1 MADKKAIRIPESEL
15 ILDPEGRIYH
25 LRLLPGEI
33 ADTIITV
40 GDPDRVAMVSNY
52 FDHIEVKAAH
62 REFITHTGTYK
73 GKRISVISS
82 GIGVDNIDIVLNE
95 LDALVNIDFTTRSI
109 KKDLSSLTIIRIG
122 TSGSIQATI
131 PVDSFLMSHS
141 AIGLD
146 NLLHFYATEDILNRT
161 LSEAF
166 IRHTQWNK
174 NNATPYVVA
183 ADEALLQLFSS
194 EKMHEGLTGTNVG
207 FYGPQG
213 RVLRLGLQDETLQ
226 NKIASFSYK
235 GIRLTNFEMETAA
248 IYGLAKLLGHRA
260 VSLNAIIANRAQGT
274 FSKDSMATVDGL
286 IQYTLDHLVG

>member
-1 MADKKAIRIPESEL
+1 MRIPESEL

-166 IRHTQWNK
+166 IKHTQWNK
-174 NNATPYVVA
+174 INATPYVVA
-183 ADEALLQLFSS
+183 ADEALLRLFSS

-213 RVLRLGLQDETLQ
+213 RVLRLALQDETLQ
-226 NKIASFSYK
+226 DKIASFSYK